1 MTLGGTFG
9 FILDNQLGSDEGFRE
24 YLWSPGEGMRYALG
38 ALASARYGRYLITII
53 FDMFFTVILFKTL
66 YSKLVRMAGFST
78 HGREWVANGM
88 VSCFIGIITY
98 QVYTNM
104 TRFEWAYPSGVED
117 VKNQWIS
124 GSTMI
129 LNVVIMNMV
138 YRARPAP
145 PFAPAS
151 TILALTSTT
160 LSAASPPPPR
170 RQRGQVYLVTET
182 RVKVGEAGI
191 NDPPVKVVVTLAT
204 YLGLFLL
211 QSQGYVDPSKAPD
224 TSGWPLPRGC
234 VRDPITGE
242 LVAPA
247 GSQVPCLAV
256 SNIDD
261 YDVPLPGVCATKKQW
276 RQGAAVFFGIAVFC
290 LAFVIFATSKQS
302 LSGLKAVFCK
312 GARPVSEPS
321 QGDRLAGKVCLF
333 LLFMCLTG
341 LIMLFF
347 SVVPFYSA
355 GRERRLN
362 NTLGED
368 WKTPCEAD
376 TFNKTALYLLG
387 IA

>member
-129 LNVVIMNMV
+129 LNVVIMNM
-138 YRARPAP
+138 
-145 PFAPAS
+145 
-151 TILALTSTT
+151 
-160 LSAASPPPPR
+160 
-170 RQRGQVYLVTET
+170 VYLVTET